1 MNYNS
6 TNDRNTRICILE
18 KLEYLDE

>member
-1 MNYNS
+1 MNCNS
-6 TNDRNTRICILE
+6 TNDRNARICILE